1 MILLEKRKLEDVIA
15 LEQQEVCGSLQT
27 TAPSLL
33 PSGTQKHLE
42 DLLVSV

>member
-1 MILLEKRKLEDVIA
+1 MILLEKRKLEEVIA

-27 TAPSLL
+27 ATPSLR

-42 DLLVSV
+42 DLLV